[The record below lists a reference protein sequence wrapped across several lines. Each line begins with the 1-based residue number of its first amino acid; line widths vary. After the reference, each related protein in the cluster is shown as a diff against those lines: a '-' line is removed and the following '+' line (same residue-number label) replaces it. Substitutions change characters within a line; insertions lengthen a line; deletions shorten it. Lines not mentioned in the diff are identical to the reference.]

1 MVELYE
7 TKFSPG
13 CGKQL
18 GLLLMIESSFG
29 HPKMDLPSGVQLT
42 SHVFNSLDFLFKF
55 VIIDIHVRAF
65 LSIEPIKEFIH
76 DLSDSELFDRLVHV
90 IEFLLENR
98 NAILFLQNVW
108 FDVLHLDLGA
118 TSQTLHQP

>member
-18 GLLLMIESSFG
+18 GLLLMIEASFG
-29 HPKMDLPSGVQLT
+29 HPKMDLPSGVRLT

-65 LSIEPIKEFIH
+65 LSIKPIKEFIH